1 MKRGSDITNLSA
13 EIEMQR
19 RALQEM
25 KDNRYPLDDDATI
38 KRLYKWFTIDYN
50 PQNRLIK
57 DFSLNEKKVSNAR
70 RASGFYAIATLGMD
84 MTAMQTWELYGLRDE
99 QEKYFQQMKSQ
110 IGFDRQRNWSEEA
123 KNGRLLILFL
133 GAQIDIAYA
142 FGFKILDGFA
152 PKYTSRKKD
161 APHRDHPA

>member
-1 MKRGSDITNLSA
+1 MANL
-13 EIEMQR
+13 
-19 RALQEM
+19 L
-25 KDNRYPLDDDATI
+25 YVLDDDATI

-50 PQNRLIK
+50 PQDRLIK

-110 IGFDRQRNWSEEA
+110 
-123 KNGRLLILFL
+123 LC
-133 GAQIDIAYA
+133 GAHRKGKAY
-142 FGFKILDGFA
+142 
-152 PKYTSRKKD
+152 
-161 APHRDHPA
+161 HPVCRCSD